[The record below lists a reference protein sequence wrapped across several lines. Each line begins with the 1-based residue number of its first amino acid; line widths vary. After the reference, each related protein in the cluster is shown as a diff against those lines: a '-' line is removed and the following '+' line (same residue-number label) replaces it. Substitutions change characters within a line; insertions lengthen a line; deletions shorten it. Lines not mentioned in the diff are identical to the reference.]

1 MACPFTVYISSFNG
15 EPDFREQDSGTIV
28 DRRNT
33 LNLHKELEAP
43 VQSKRSRKRTP
54 KRASKTKGA
63 MYIAPGDHRSPTKTA
78 GAIAFNGATKDV
90 SSGGGCKANASGGA
104 IGFSSDT
111 GGALAFN
118 EAQLMNELTG
128 LKKGGALGTLAAT
141 IIPALIQMAPQIIS
155 SLKSLLSGKEG
166 GALKFGGASAVFLN
180 GINPGD
186 YDDVLKTMKAIER
199 QSKNIE
205 VRGGALYAGS
215 SRVGTFFKNAWNK
228 IKGWYD
234 NNAEKLKPITDI
246 LVNAGTNAA
255 NNAINK
261 GLNYVNQKTGSD
273 TVKQL
278 ANVIGDMAKGT
289 VSDVANQIQG
299 KESKAGTGYDISDL
313 DNETRA
319 IEVQTKKKNRILTA
333 LPQNE
338 DKMHE
343 SVIRRRVY

>member
-1 MACPFTVYISSFNG
+1 MNLVFNIARTYEHEFTSNNLIKSDMVIDRISMKGN
-15 EPDFREQDSGTIV
+15 EIGTCLV
-28 DRRNT
+28 LDRVNNMQERRQSPLAV
-33 LNLHKELEAP
+33 LNEAYTENAHMNVVVP
-43 VQSKRSRKRTP
+43 KSRKWSFSLTD
-54 KRASKTKGA
+54 KTG
-63 MYIAPGDHRSPTKTA
+63 
-78 GAIAFNGATKDV
+78 
-90 SSGGGCKANASGGA
+90 
-104 IGFSSDT
+104 
-111 GGALAFN
+111 
-118 EAQLMNELTG
+118 
-128 LKKGGALGTLAAT
+128 AT

-155 SLKSLLSGKEG
+155 SLKSLISGKEG

-180 GINPGD
+180 GINLGD

-234 NNAEKLKPITDI
+234 NNADKLKPITDI

-299 KESKAGTGYDISDL
+299 KDAKASGAGYDISDL
-313 DNETRA
+313 DNETQA

-338 DKMHE
+338 NKMHE

>member
-1 MACPFTVYISSFNG
+1 
-15 EPDFREQDSGTIV
+15 
-28 DRRNT
+28 
-33 LNLHKELEAP
+33 
-43 VQSKRSRKRTP
+43 
-54 KRASKTKGA
+54 
-63 MYIAPGDHRSPTKTA
+63 
-78 GAIAFNGATKDV
+78 
-90 SSGGGCKANASGGA
+90 
-104 IGFSSDT
+104 
-111 GGALAFN
+111 
-118 EAQLMNELTG
+118 MNELTG

-155 SLKSLLSGKEG
+155 SLKSLISGKEG

-180 GINPGD
+180 GINPSD

-261 GLNYVNQKTGSD
+261 GVNYVNNKTGSD

-299 KESKAGTGYDISDL
+299 KESKAGAGYDISDL
-313 DNETRA
+313 DNETQA
-319 IEVQTKKKNRILTA
+319 IEVPTKKKNRILTA

-338 DKMHE
+338 NKIE
-343 SVIRRRVY
+343 KSVIRRRVY